1 MAGSNSTAPFKV
13 KKPKQP
19 GNQAIPG
26 LSPETGGAVRGW
38 ATAAGGKQVN
48 DFQVNFHPQ
57 KQPPQSTSPM
67 PEAQEESPDESSAVE
82 GDARREQQHDLLDDQ
97 IQQKMLSQEQN
108 AAAEKELKGQL
119 IETSSAEYYSS
130 QVDTTERTDPLLED
144 KQYIVTMIV
153 NQFNELGQPVVTTP
167 DFYRVGNKLGQGA
180 FGKVSI
186 AQHKLTG
193 HFVAVKSLPKR
204 DLDKEV
210 ECKRRVS
217 QEMQILQHLTSH
229 RNVVKLYDSFETTS
243 HLCFVMELCAG
254 GDLLSYVR
262 RRKKLDEALAKYLF
276 KQAAKS
282 LAYCHK
288 NLVLHRDI
296 KLENLLID
304 EEGSIKLCDFGV
316 SRQLKEPEELLSEQC
331 GTPAYMAPEVHRA
344 VGRIKGQPADVWSL
358 GVCLY
363 AMLVGMVPFRGK
375 SIEELQQL
383 IMKGEWEFPASADG
397 LSKHAKSL
405 VQGMLT
411 KDPDSRMDITQVVKH
426 PWLRGCPKK
435 LKIFSQTELKKIKV
449 LSQPTNGGDEP
460 QRLLTEVALTVDD
473 KHLSSGSPTK
483 EPQEHLE
490 DIHLIPQNSRN
501 IETKS
506 VILAPFNTT
515 VSNKEFERDI
525 QVEPTSIL
533 KFNDK
538 AREANRQY
546 EFNYNEEVDNGV
558 MISQSDENEVKNSL
572 DA

>member
-1 MAGSNSTAPFKV
+1 M
-13 KKPKQP
+13 KKPKQSSKQVVP
-19 GNQAIPG
+19 GF
-26 LSPETGGAVRGW
+26 SPDTGGAVRGS
-38 ATAAGGKQVN
+38 AANERSKQVS

-67 PEAQEESPDESSAVE
+67 PEAPEESLEGSSVA
-82 GDARREQQHDLLDDQ
+82 GRDARREQQRDLLGDQ
-97 IQQKMLSQEQN
+97 IQQKILSQELN
-108 AAAEKELKGQL
+108 AAAEQELKGQL
-119 IETSSAEYYSS
+119 AETSSAEYYSS
-130 QVDTTERTDPLLED
+130 QVGTTERTDPLLED

-167 DFYRVGNKLGQGA
+167 DFYRIGNKLGQGA

-193 HFVAVKSLPKR
+193 HFVAVKSLPKK

-210 ECKRRVS
+210 ECKRRVA
-217 QEMQILQHLTSH
+217 QEMQILQHLTRH
-229 RNVVKLYDSFETTS
+229 GNVVKLYDSFETSS

-262 RRKKLDEALAKYLF
+262 RRKKLEEPLAKYLF

-304 EEGSIKLCDFGV
+304 EEGTIKLCDFGV
-316 SRQLKEPEELLSEQC
+316 SRQLAKAEELLSEQC

-344 VGRIKGQPADVWSL
+344 VGRIAGQPTDVWSL

-363 AMLVGMVPFRGK
+363 AMLVGMVPFRAK

-383 IMKGEWEFPASADG
+383 VMAGDWEFPPSADG

-405 VQGMLT
+405 VRGMLA
-411 KDPDSRMDITQVVKH
+411 KDPESRMDMTQVVKH
-426 PWLRGCPKK
+426 PWLKGSPKK

-460 QRLLTEVALTVDD
+460 QRLLTEVALTMDGQV
-473 KHLSSGSPTK
+473 KSAESPAK
-483 EPQEHLE
+483 EPQCPPE
-490 DIHLIPQNSRN
+490 DLHLIPQTSQNV
-501 IETKS
+501 EAKS

-515 VSNKEFERDI
+515 ISNKEFERDI
-525 QVEPTSIL
+525 
-533 KFNDK
+533 
-538 AREANRQY
+538 
-546 EFNYNEEVDNGV
+546 
-558 MISQSDENEVKNSL
+558 
-572 DA
+572 